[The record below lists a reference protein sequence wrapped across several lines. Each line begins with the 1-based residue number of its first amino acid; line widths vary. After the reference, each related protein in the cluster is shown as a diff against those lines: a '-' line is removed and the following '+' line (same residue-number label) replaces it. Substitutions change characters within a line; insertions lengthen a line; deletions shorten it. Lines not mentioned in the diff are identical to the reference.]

1 MKSYIYI
8 CEVYISIH
16 QTNIQPEGEA
26 SGLASVERP
35 RDGQDACRGVDGKGR
50 TCIAWGEGV
59 DSFFNMCHFFKY
71 FCRKIMSIYL
81 YNVFFMD
88 FHLKT

>member
-50 TCIAWGEGV
+50 TRIAWGDGV
-59 DSFFNMCHFFKY
+59 DSFFICVIFLSISVEKLCQYIYIMY
-71 FCRKIMSIYL
+71 FLWIFI
-81 YNVFFMD
+81 
-88 FHLKT
+88 